1 MWNGVPPMRRGVK
14 TTISVERRNERN
26 ALEHGLDADDLIQPG
41 FDPALEADLRLAL
54 DASRLRI
61 HWQPIVACASG
72 DLLGFEAL
80 IRWDRPGF
88 GPITPAE
95 FVPLAE
101 RLGLFRKLDSWVLR
115 QATAAAARWP
125 GQLRVAVNIS
135 ACWFDGPGLAA
146 TIAAALETSGLDPAR
161 LELEVSEGIVIRRK
175 HAAGAE
181 LARIKGLGVRLSLDD
196 FGAGYAS
203 LGYLQDMPF
212 DKLKLDQSFVSRLGQ
227 CRRTET
233 IVRSVLQLATGLGMT
248 VCAEGVERP
257 DQLAILQ
264 AYGCDEVQGFL
275 IGYPEHALPD
285 MLDFYDRLDESMM
298 FIASPGPNAA
308 RGPGLA

>member
-1 MWNGVPPMRRGVK
+1 M
-14 TTISVERRNERN
+14 
-26 ALEHGLDADDLIQPG
+26 EHSLDSDDLSQPG
-41 FDPALEADLRLAL
+41 YFDPMLEADLRTAL
-54 DASRLRI
+54 DAGRFRI

-88 GPITPAE
+88 GPTPPGE
-95 FVPLAE
+95 FVPVVE
-101 RLGLFRKLDSWVLR
+101 RLGLFRKLDTWVLH
-115 QATAAAARWP
+115 QACAAAARWP
-125 GQLRVAVNIS
+125 SHLRAAVNIS

-146 TIAAALETSGLDPAR
+146 TVAAALETSGLDPAR
-161 LELEVSEGIVIRRK
+161 LDLEVSEGVVIHRK

-196 FGAGYAS
+196 FGTGYAS
-203 LGYLQDMPF
+203 LSYLQDMPF

-227 CRRTET
+227 CRRTEI
-233 IVRSVLQLATGLGMT
+233 IVRSVLQLAAGLGMT
-248 VCAEGVERP
+248 ICAEGVERQ

-264 AYGCDEVQGFL
+264 AYGCDEAQGFL
-275 IGYPEHALPD
+275 IGYPEHALPN

-298 FIASPGPNAA
+298 FIASPGWTAT
-308 RGPGLA
+308 RGSGLAC